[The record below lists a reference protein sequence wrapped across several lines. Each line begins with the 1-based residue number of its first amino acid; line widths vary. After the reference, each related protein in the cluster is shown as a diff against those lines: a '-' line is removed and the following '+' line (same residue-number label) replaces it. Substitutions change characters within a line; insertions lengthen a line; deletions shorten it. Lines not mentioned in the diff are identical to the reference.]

1 MLEYV
6 IVGLLVAILLGLIF
20 LGILLRKRKEIVEID
35 STKLSEDISVKIRE
49 DVSKA
54 VRETVSEVSER
65 VGGVSSTLKSVVELF
80 EKIRSELPKD
90 VKEPVNEVLERALRD
105 LREFD
110 GNIAEMSN
118 ELPNKVLKSIQ
129 SGISVRK
136 GKVGELATLMSLLG
150 EYKRIIPLGQP
161 IDFIGVSDDYIDFI
175 EVKTGT
181 AGLSPMEREIKEL
194 IEKGKVRF
202 ILRKEDV
209 EIIMPEEIE
218 GEKFNTELEEEVKGT
233 ESVIFKFGESKDP
246 KVIPRLIEF
255 TKSKDGN
262 ERRLAASALEKL
274 SGFTPQI
281 LEAVPPLIELLE
293 DENPQIRHY
302 SAKAL
307 GKIGRRD
314 AIPYLKQL
322 MNDKKEYVG
331 SAAKLAISQIEGEVG
346 ELRGEIYVCLN
357 CGEPISGEFD
367 VCPYCGEP
375 LIK

>member
-6 IVGLLVAILLGLIF
+6 IVGLLVAILLGLVF

-218 GEKFNTELEEEVKGT
+218 GEKFRV
-233 ESVIFKFGESKDP
+233 SSP
-246 KVIPRLIEF
+246 K
-255 TKSKDGN
+255 
-262 ERRLAASALEKL
+262 
-274 SGFTPQI
+274 
-281 LEAVPPLIELLE
+281 
-293 DENPQIRHY
+293 Y
-302 SAKAL
+302 
-307 GKIGRRD
+307 
-314 AIPYLKQL
+314 
-322 MNDKKEYVG
+322 
-331 SAAKLAISQIEGEVG
+331 
-346 ELRGEIYVCLN
+346 
-357 CGEPISGEFD
+357 
-367 VCPYCGEP
+367 
-375 LIK
+375 

>member
-6 IVGLLVAILLGLIF
+6 IVGLLVAILLGLVF

-65 VGGVSSTLKSVVELF
+65 VGGVSSTLKSVVEVF

-218 GEKFNTELEEEVKGT
+218 GEKFNTELEEGVKGT
-233 ESVIFKFGESKDP
+233 ESVIFKFGKLKDP

-262 ERRLAASALEKL
+262 ERRLAASALGKL
-274 SGFTPQI
+274 SVFQPQI

-293 DENPQIRHY
+293 DENPQIRQY